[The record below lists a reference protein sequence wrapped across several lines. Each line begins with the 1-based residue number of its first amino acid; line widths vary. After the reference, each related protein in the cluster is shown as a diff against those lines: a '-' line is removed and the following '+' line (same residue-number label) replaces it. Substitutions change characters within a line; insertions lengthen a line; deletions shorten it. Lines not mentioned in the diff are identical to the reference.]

1 MKKNPYLKNEKQDVE
16 DIEMSLL
23 LFMHYIEDV
32 QGAIWDYKD
41 KADDLNDEDTEIE
54 ISNIK
59 ETYKGILREILE
71 KANLEL
77 AFWNLSM
84 NERIK

>member
-1 MKKNPYLKNEKQDVE
+1 MIKNQYLRNEKQDVE

-23 LFMHYIEDV
+23 LFKHYIEDV
-32 QGAIWDYKD
+32 EGAILDYKN

-71 KANLEL
+71 KGSLEL
-77 AFWNLSM
+77 EFWNLSM
-84 NERIK
+84 DERIK

>member
-1 MKKNPYLKNEKQDVE
+1 MIKNPYLKNEKQDVE

-32 QGAIWDYKD
+32 QGVIWDYKD
-41 KADDLNDEDTEIE
+41 KANDLNDEDAEIE

-59 ETYKGILREILE
+59 ESYKETLKEILQ

-84 NERIK
+84 DERIK

>member
-1 MKKNPYLKNEKQDVE
+1 MIKQNLINEKQDVE

-32 QGAIWDYKD
+32 QGAIYDYKN
-41 KADDLNDEDTEIE
+41 KADDLNDEDAEIE

-59 ETYKGILREILE
+59 ETYKGILREILQ
-71 KANLEL
+71 KGNLEL
-77 AFWNLSM
+77 AYWSLSM
-84 NERIK
+84 DERIR

>member
-1 MKKNPYLKNEKQDVE
+1 MIKNPYLKNEKQDVE

-59 ETYKGILREILE
+59 ENYKGILREILE

-77 AFWNLSM
+77 AYWNLSM
-84 NERIK
+84 DERIK